1 MSKPESTSDS
11 TAAPKPP
18 HRFRLLLELGFDEGW
33 QRGAL
38 LLLLVVLLTAIII
51 PKGHLLTPLYDPG
64 DVARRDVKASRD
76 LLIPDEGLTAKK
88 RTEAEVAV
96 PVLYDHDPQAG
107 AAIAARL
114 AEVLGFVR
122 TEAGQGSGGADLLKE
137 LEASYG
143 VRIEAAEVRALVSL
157 ATGPGTGEWLAGM
170 VNRLYRVK
178 TVGNLK
184 MYERDRDHGLLFRNV
199 ATQKESS
206 ADPAEKVL
214 GPNDLQGLIRDELRK
229 SDYDA
234 AQVKVL
240 SSLLLNLLRPSISYN
255 QSETEARRQA
265 ARDAVQ
271 PILIQVKKGE
281 IIVREGERVSADQVA
296 KLTALR
302 AQGSR
307 EVLVGQMVGLLL
319 GCFVLIFIA
328 HRYGQRNIRKYRLEN
343 RDLLF
348 LAGTL
353 VGMVLLL
360 KLGSFIATAVGSAF
374 PYIEPT
380 AYYYVLPFA
389 AGAMVV
395 RIVLNSEVALIFSVI
410 FAALVGFLFGN
421 SFELF
426 LFALLSSLAGAHW
439 VGRLTVRTSMFRAG
453 ARLSMFNFMA
463 IFAIHLIEGQDLGV
477 GLLFELG
484 FGLTGGLLAAV
495 LISGIIP
502 LIEAVFR
509 YTTNLK
515 LVELANMNNPLLRE
529 LMFQAP
535 GTYHHSIIVGN
546 LAEAA
551 AETIGANPL
560 LARVAAYYH
569 DIGKVKKPLY
579 FIENVGS
586 GENKHDKLAPS
597 MSALILMAHL
607 KDGVEMAREHRL
619 GRSLVDIIRQHHGTS
634 LMKYFYDR
642 AMQREEREIDEYDYR
657 YPGPKPQTR
666 EAALIMLADAVEA
679 ASRTLHD
686 PTPARI
692 QGMVQKI
699 VNNIFIDGQLDECEL
714 TLKDLHNIAKSFNR
728 VLGGIFHHRVEYPEP
743 VSKERGDKGTKGHD
757 ENSDRKPATEDHDSK
772 AAAKKGRKEDLKRLG
787 MS

>member
-1 MSKPESTSDS
+1 MNDTITESPVSAKPSRRE
-11 TAAPKPP
+11 K
-18 HRFRLLLELGFDEGW
+18 LLAELGLDAGW
-33 QRGAL
+33 QRILLMSLLVL
-38 LLLLVVLLTAIII
+38 LLTLIII
-51 PKGHLLTPLYDPG
+51 PKGHLLIPDYSPG
-64 DVARRDVKASRD
+64 DVARRDVKATRD

-88 RTEAEVAV
+88 RTEAEVSV
-96 PVLYDHDPQAG
+96 PVLYDYDPQAG
-107 AAIAARL
+107 AAIAARM
-114 AEVLGFVR
+114 AEIFTFVKDEVSR
-122 TEAGQGSGGADLLKE
+122 GRDSASLRAELEKSFGIRVDDSELKE
-137 LEASYG
+137 LA
-143 VRIEAAEVRALVSL
+143 SL
-157 ATGPGTGEWLAGM
+157 AAKTGTKEWLAGLIE
-170 VNRLYRVK
+170 RLYRTK
-178 TVGNLK
+178 IVGNTRLF
-184 MYERDRDHGLLFRNV
+184 ERDRQQGVLYRNV
-199 ATQKESS
+199 ASQNEVL
-206 ADPAEKVL
+206 ADPREKVL
-214 GPNDLQGLIRDELRK
+214 GSNDVQLLLREELRK
-229 SDYDA
+229 GGFETEQIKGISA
-234 AQVKVL
+234 MLANV
-240 SSLLLNLLRPSISYN
+240 LRPGISYN
-255 QSETEARRQA
+255 QNETDARRQA

-281 IIVREGERVSADQVA
+281 IIVREGDRVNLDQVN

-307 EVLVGQMVGLLL
+307 EVLTGQVAGLLL
-319 GCFVLIFIA
+319 GCFILLLMV
-328 HRYGQRNIRKYRLEN
+328 HRYGQRNIRKYRPQN
-343 RDLLF
+343 RDLVF

-353 VGMVLLL
+353 VGMVLVL

-374 PYIEPT
+374 PYIDPG

-395 RIVLNSEVALIFSVI
+395 RIVLNSEVALIFSVV
-410 FAALVGFLFGN
+410 FAILSGFLFGN
-421 SFELF
+421 NFELS

-439 VGRLTVRTSMFRAG
+439 VRQMTVRTSMFRAG
-453 ARLSMFNFMA
+453 ARLSMFNFML
-463 IFAIHLIEGQDLGV
+463 ICAIHLVTGLDIGL

-484 FGLTGGLLAAV
+484 FGLLGGLLAAV
-495 LISGIIP
+495 LVSGIIP
-502 LIEAVFR
+502 LIESAFR

-529 LMFQAP
+529 LMIQAP

-569 DIGKVKKPLY
+569 DIGKARKPLY
-579 FIENVGS
+579 FIENVSG
-586 GENKHDKLAPS
+586 GENRHDKLTPS

-607 KDGVEMAREHRL
+607 KDGIEMAREHRL
-619 GRSLVDIIRQHHGTS
+619 GGVLIDVIREHHGTS
-634 LMKYFYDR
+634 LMKFFYDR
-642 AMQREEREIDEYDYR
+642 ARQREERDVEEHDYR

-679 ASRTLHD
+679 ASRTLTD

-699 VNNIFIDGQLDECEL
+699 INNIFIDGQLDECEL

-728 VLGGIFHHRVEYPEP
+728 VLGGIFHHRIDYPEP
-743 VSKERGDKGTKGHD
+743 VSKERTDKGVKKNGED
-757 ENSDRKPATEDHDSK
+757 RDRKSANEGQDTK
-772 AAAKKGRKEDLKRLG
+772 APAKKRSAEDLKRLG

>member
-11 TAAPKPP
+11 TPAPKPP

-107 AAIAARL
+107 TAIAARL
-114 AEVLGFVR
+114 TEVLGFVR
-122 TEAGQGSGGADLLKE
+122 TEVGQGGGGTDLLKE
-137 LEASYG
+137 MEASYG
-143 VRIEAAEVRALVSL
+143 VRIETAEVRALVSL
-157 ATGPGTGEWLAGM
+157 ATSPGTGEWLAGM

-178 TVGNLK
+178 VVGNLK

-199 ATQKESS
+199 ATQKESP
-206 ADPAEKVL
+206 ANPAEKVL
-214 GPNDLQGLIRDELRK
+214 GPNDLQGMIRDELRK
-229 SDYDA
+229 TDYDA

-307 EVLVGQMVGLLL
+307 EVLVGQMAGLLL

-328 HRYGQRNIRKYRLEN
+328 HRYGQRNIRKYRPEN

-374 PYIEPT
+374 PYIEPA

-453 ARLSMFNFMA
+453 ARLSMFNFMT
-463 IFAIHLIEGQDLGV
+463 IFAIHLVEGQDLGV

-484 FGLTGGLLAAV
+484 FGLAGGLLAAV

-607 KDGVEMAREHRL
+607 KDGVEMAKEHRL

>member
-1 MSKPESTSDS
+1 MTKPEPSSEGS
-11 TAAPKPP
+11 PAARPP
-18 HRFRLLLELGFDEGW
+18 NRFRLLVELGFDEGW

-38 LLLLVVLLTAIII
+38 MALLVVLLTAIII
-51 PKGHLLTPLYDPG
+51 PKGHLLTPDYEPG

-96 PVLYDHDPQAG
+96 PAVYDFDAQAG
-107 AAIAARL
+107 TAIAARM

-122 TEAGQGSGGADLLKE
+122 DEVARGGGGAPLLRE
-137 LEASYG
+137 LEGTYG
-143 VRIEAAEVRALVSL
+143 VRVEEGELRALISL
-157 ATGPGTGEWLAGM
+157 ATRPGNSEWLSGM
-170 VNRLYRVK
+170 IVRLYRTKV
-178 TVGNLK
+178 VGNLK
-184 MYERDRDHGLLFRNV
+184 LYERDRDHGLVFRNV
-199 ATQKESS
+199 ATQKET
-206 ADPAEKVL
+206 PAALEERVL
-214 GPNDLQGLIRDELRK
+214 GPTEVQALVREELRRT
-229 SDYDA
+229 DYDA
-234 AQVKVL
+234 GQVKVL
-240 SSLLLNLLRPSISYN
+240 STLLLNLLRPSISYN
-255 QSETEARRQA
+255 QSATEARRQA

-281 IIVREGERVSADQVA
+281 IVVREGERVSSDQVN

-307 EVLVGQMVGLLL
+307 EVLVSHMAGLLL

-328 HRYGQRNIRKYRLEN
+328 HRYGQRNIRKYRPQN

-348 LAGTL
+348 LAATL
-353 VGMVLLL
+353 VGMTLLL
-360 KLGSFIATAVGSAF
+360 KLGSFVATAVGSAF

-410 FAALVGFLFGN
+410 FAALAGFLFGN

-439 VGRLTVRTSMFRAG
+439 VGRLTERTSMFRAG

-477 GLLFELG
+477 GLLYEFG

-634 LMKYFYDR
+634 LMKFFYDR
-642 AMQREEREIDEYDYR
+642 AKQREEREIDEYDYR

-743 VSKERGDKGTKGHD
+743 VSKERVDKGSKAHD
-757 ENSDRKPATEDHDSK
+757 ENSDRKPATEDQDSK

>member
-64 DVARRDVKASRD
+64 DVAHRDVKASRD

-107 AAIAARL
+107 TAIAARL
-114 AEVLGFVR
+114 AEVLAFVR
-122 TEAGQGSGGADLLKE
+122 TEAGQGSGGADLIKE

-143 VRIEAAEVRALVSL
+143 VRLEAAEARALVSL
-157 ATGPGTGEWLAGM
+157 ATRPGTGEWLAGM

-199 ATQKESS
+199 ATQKESP
-206 ADPAEKVL
+206 ADPGERVL

-255 QSETEARRQA
+255 QNETEARRQA

-307 EVLVGQMVGLLL
+307 EVLIGQMVGLLL

-328 HRYGQRNIRKYRLEN
+328 HRYGQRNIRKYRPEN

-374 PYIEPT
+374 PYIEPA

-463 IFAIHLIEGQDLGV
+463 IFAIHLVEGQDLGV

-484 FGLTGGLLAAV
+484 FGLAGGLLAAV

-607 KDGVEMAREHRL
+607 KDGVEMAKEHRL

-634 LMKYFYDR
+634 LMKYFYER

-686 PTPARI
+686 PTAARI